1 MPEVNLGVAVQPP
14 TTNQTGPFVADL
26 QAVLDSFRD
35 GVLLVGAG
43 GAVTAA
49 NRAAQELFRIN
60 ANELIGRGC
69 LSLLVDQ
76 RSRGFSE
83 YLSRTLLPSDASASC
98 AAVELVGRR
107 ADGSLVPIEVTS
119 GRIVTSGTAGFSLT
133 IRDITERKA
142 REREL
147 RRGANRDRLT
157 GVATRGHVEQLAETE
172 LFRVSRYGRP
182 LSLLLFDIDHFKQ
195 VNDTHGHP
203 AGDQVLREVARR
215 CQILVRASDLIGRW
229 GGEEFLVM
237 TPETALDGGST
248 LGERLR
254 RAVADT
260 PVILDTGERVQVT
273 ISVGIA
279 EYTASDAD
287 LASLLRRADMALYR
301 AKASGRNRVELAAS
315 PSALQPV
322 D

>member
-1 MPEVNLGVAVQPP
+1 MQPP
-14 TTNQTGPFVADL
+14 IARETVLVVAGL
-26 QAVLDSFRD
+26 QSVLDSLRD
-35 GVLLVGAG
+35 GVLLVGPRG
-43 GAVTAA
+43 TVTGANSAA
-49 NRAAQELFRIN
+49 EQIFGIPVPQ
-60 ANELIGRGC
+60 LIGRDC
-69 LSLLVDQ
+69 LSLMVDQ

-83 YLSRTLLPSDASASC
+83 YLSRTLLPADPSAPS
-98 AAVELVGRR
+98 ATVELVGRR
-107 ADGSLVPIEVTS
+107 ADGGLVPIEVTS
-119 GRIVTSGTAGFSLT
+119 GRVAHGETAFSLT
-133 IRDITERKA
+133 VRDIAERKA

-147 RRGANRDRLT
+147 RRGTSRDRLT
-157 GVATRGHVEQLAETE
+157 GIATRGHVEQLAETE

-182 LSLLLFDIDHFKQ
+182 LSLLLDVDHFKK

-260 PVILDTGERVQVT
+260 PVILDTGERIHVT

-279 EYTASDAD
+279 EYTAADAD

-301 AKASGRNRVELAAS
+301 AKANGRNRVVLATS
-315 PSALQPV
+315 PAPLQPAA
-322 D
+322 

>member
-1 MPEVNLGVAVQPP
+1 MPAVIKVSAVQPP
-14 TTNQTGPFVADL
+14 AARETVLVVAGL
-26 QAVLDSFRD
+26 QAVLDSLRD
-35 GVLLVGAG
+35 GVLLVGPRG
-43 GAVTAA
+43 TVTGANSAA
-49 NRAAQELFRIN
+49 EQIFGIPVAQ
-60 ANELIGRGC
+60 LIGRDC
-69 LSLLVDQ
+69 LALMVDH
-76 RSRGFSE
+76 RNRGFLE
-83 YLSRTLLPSDASASC
+83 YLSRTLLPADPSAPN
-98 AAVELVGRR
+98 ATVELAGRR

-119 GRIVTSGTAGFSLT
+119 GRVAHGETAFSLT
-133 IRDITERKA
+133 VRDIAERKA
-142 REREL
+142 HEREL

-182 LSLLLFDIDHFKQ
+182 LSLLLFDVDHFKK

-215 CQILVRASDLIGRW
+215 CQSLVRASDLIGRW

-260 PVILDTGERVQVT
+260 PVILDTDERIQVT

-279 EYTASDAD
+279 EYVVADAD
-287 LASLLRRADMALYR
+287 LASLLSRADMALYR
-301 AKASGRNRVELAAS
+301 AKANGRNRVELAT
-315 PSALQPV
+315 PPEPLQPAA
-322 D
+322 